1 MIHFCL
7 VHTAYHLHCW
17 LPRSHRLSQVAVFL
31 FGMGTLTLQLF
42 VLLRPRSSR
51 YCSQPLLANLV
62 GNMVFTLLS
71 LGLFV
76 LLTQAELAPLTLRT
90 TLAVFGVASFGEGV
104 CSGLLTLL
112 APDCEKTTPEL
123 YYLSVLLSVG
133 SLVSTVLFSGMGL
146 IWLSKVTCPRSDAK
160 PTV

>member
-17 LPRSHRLSQVAVFL
+17 LPRSHRLSQVTVL
-31 FGMGTLTLQLF
+31 LLGISTLTLQF
-42 VLLRPRSSR
+42 YVLLRPRSSR
-51 YCSQPLLANLV
+51 FCSQPLLANLV
-62 GNMVFTLLS
+62 GSMVFTLLT

-76 LLTQAELAPLTLRT
+76 LLTQTELAPLALRT
-90 TLAVFGVASFGEGV
+90 ALVVFGVASFGEGV

-112 APDCEKTTPEL
+112 ASDCEKTTPEL
-123 YYLSVLLSVG
+123 YYVSVVLSVG

-146 IWLSKVTCPRSDAK
+146 IWLSKVTCPRPDAK

>member
-17 LPRSHRLSQVAVFL
+17 LPRSHRLSQVTVFL
-31 FGMGTLTLQLF
+31 LGISILILQF
-42 VLLRPRSSR
+42 YVLLRPRSSR

-62 GNMVFTLLS
+62 GNMVFTLFT

-76 LLTQAELAPLTLRT
+76 LLSQMEPDPLALRT
-90 TLAVFGVASFGEGV
+90 TMAVFGVASFGEGV

-112 APDCEKTTPEL
+112 ASDCEKTTPEL

-146 IWLSKVTCPRSDAK
+146 IWLSKVTCPRPHAK
-160 PTV
+160 TTV